1 MKRRMEEATC
11 WLSFVV
17 VAERRGE
24 GEAPKD
30 VSYLGDRRTVSSL
43 ISFFSFFFLILIRLR
58 DLNKKLR

>member
-24 GEAPKD
+24 GEGEGLRD
-30 VSYLGDRRTVSSL
+30 VSYLGDRRTSL
-43 ISFFSFFFLILIRLR
+43 FLMANFF
-58 DLNKKLR
+58 